1 MKRVILSADGDS
13 VVYSV
18 PDAVADHLEK
28 YCEQF
33 CSGWL
38 WDSPQAEKY
47 RKDFGGYQGVSF
59 NEADFIEYL
68 NKYRFPD
75 TPSVFVENLGWTSLG
90 EDLPE
95 AYRDLP
101 YFNF

>member
-1 MKRVILSADGDS
+1 MKNVLLSADGEIS
-13 VVYSV
+13 VFSV
-18 PDAVADHLEK
+18 PDEVADHLEK
-28 YCEQF
+28 YCLEF
-33 CSGWL
+33 WCHWL
-38 WDSPQAEKY
+38 HESPDAEKY
-47 RKDFGGYQGVSF
+47 RVKMGNMIGVRF
-59 NEADFIEYL
+59 TEKDFIEYL

>member
-38 WDSPQAEKY
+38 WDRPQAEKY
-47 RKDFGGYQGVSF
+47 RRD
-59 NEADFIEYL
+59 
-68 NKYRFPD
+68 
-75 TPSVFVENLGWTSLG
+75 FVENLGWTSLG